1 MQWKST
7 IHDNI
12 GNKYLYWTVK
22 AHFSEKKEQSSL
34 WAMMYIIFPFTGF
47 TQDSCPAALHCHAC
61 SAALWFHPLAV
72 YNTLRLLSKKSLKCS
87 CWCLSA
93 GEEQQRLKLRQEKLG
108 KSEWRALSSGVR
120 VCARPCC
127 RAPGLISRKL
137 YLLFG
142 SSVARRWPWT
152 LNKQGAFD
160 TLPVPFHPNHPWQL
174 QTGVTEMR

>member
-1 MQWKST
+1 
-7 IHDNI
+7 
-12 GNKYLYWTVK
+12 
-22 AHFSEKKEQSSL
+22 
-34 WAMMYIIFPFTGF
+34 MMYIIFPLTGF
-47 TQDSCPAALHCHAC
+47 TPDSCPAALHRRAC

-87 CWCLSA
+87 CWCLLT
-93 GEEQQRLKLRQEKLG
+93 GKNQWLKFRQEKLG
-108 KSEWRALSSGVR
+108 KSERRALRSRVR
-120 VCARPCC
+120 VCASRCC

-142 SSVARRWPWT
+142 SSTAHRWPET

-174 QTGVTEMR
+174 QTGVTKMR